1 MMLAVEDPPSSLTD
15 LFSQDDKFKTRV
27 STRTRSA
34 PPRMLERTLSTPLT
48 FTTDI
53 AQPQNDGTYW
63 DSQSFPH
70 FLGYGT
76 VLYGFEQLCTYPSQI
91 LKTKLQVDLQP
102 NRPFF
107 QELVH
112 LCQDVYRAERV
123 RGFYK
128 GVVFS
133 TVSTIPAQLSFLG
146 TYGWSKNAL
155 ERHVSPQLRDSPLV
169 PLCAGALAETV
180 TCAFWVPIDVIVQK
194 IQIQPLEHAAD
205 RRSCSLPL
213 AGLARP
219 RGLSTL
225 EVARKILQEDG
236 IGGFWRGI
244 DVHLLL
250 FVPQGAIWWASYEH
264 SKKMLNMQMQ
274 RVDDKA
280 LNVVAGMS
288 AGVIS
293 STLTNPL
300 DIVKVRIQT
309 KVEESTSIIKTLIEM
324 IRREGVRSL
333 GKGLAPKIFMSVP
346 VSALSSFLYEMLLSL
361 SRKENRFHIATI
373 NP

>member
-1 MMLAVEDPPSSLTD
+1 
-15 LFSQDDKFKTRV
+15 
-27 STRTRSA
+27 
-34 PPRMLERTLSTPLT
+34 MLERTLSTPLT
-48 FTTDI
+48 FATDI
-53 AQPQNDGTYW
+53 AQPQKHSTYW
-63 DSQSFPH
+63 ESQSFPH

-76 VLYGFEQLCTYPSQI
+76 VLYGFEQMCTYPSQI

-102 NRPFF
+102 NRPFLR
-107 QELVH
+107 ELLH
-112 LCQDVYRAERV
+112 LCQDVYRAERI

-133 TVSTIPAQLSFLG
+133 TVSTIPAQLFFLS
-146 TYGWSKNAL
+146 TYGWSKDAL
-155 ERHVSPQLRDSPLV
+155 ERRVGPELRDSPLV

-180 TCAFWVPIDVIVQK
+180 TCAMWVPIDVIVQK
-194 IQIQPLEHAAD
+194 IQIEPLGHAAGW
-205 RRSCSLPL
+205 RCGLSPV
-213 AGLARP
+213 AGLARTKGP
-219 RGLSTL
+219 SSLSSL
-225 EVARKILQEDG
+225 EVARKIWLEDG
-236 IGGFWRGI
+236 ITGFWRGT

-264 SKKMLNMQMQ
+264 TKKMLNTRMQT
-274 RVDDKA
+274 VDDKA
-280 LNVVAGMS
+280 LNVMAGMS

-309 KVEESTSIIKTLIEM
+309 KVEQSTSIVKTLVDM
-324 IRREGVRSL
+324 VRREGLRSL

-346 VSALSSFLYEMLLSL
+346 VSALSSFLYETLLSL
-361 SRKENRFHIATI
+361 SRKENPFHIATI